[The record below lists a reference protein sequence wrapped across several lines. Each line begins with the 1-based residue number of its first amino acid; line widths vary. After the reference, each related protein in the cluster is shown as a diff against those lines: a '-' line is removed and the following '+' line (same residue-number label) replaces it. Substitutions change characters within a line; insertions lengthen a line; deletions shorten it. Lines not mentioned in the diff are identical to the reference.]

1 MSLTYKGEKIL
12 NVPNAISFY
21 RLIMF
26 PVILTLALLGY
37 ELLFVILFCINLI
50 SDMLD
55 GLIARIFNQV
65 TRFGAQLDYL
75 ADTGSYILALYGVFT
90 FRWAEI
96 QPHAW
101 FLYIFIAILVISYIV
116 AIIRFGKIPGL
127 HIFSVVSSGY
137 VQGTFFFVL
146 FAWGFIPWFY
156 YIAIGWGILAYI
168 EKTIILLI
176 IDDIKRGIKGLY
188 WLRKKKTEHKS

>member
-50 SDMLD
+50 SDLFD

-90 FRWAEI
+90 FRWVEI

-101 FLYIFIAILVISYIV
+101 FLYIFIAILIISYIV
-116 AIIRFGKIPGL
+116 SLIRFGKIPGL

-137 VQGTFFFVL
+137 VQGTFFLVL
-146 FAWGFIPWFY
+146 FAWKFIPWFY

-188 WLRKKKTEHKS
+188 WLRKKETEHKS

>member
-1 MSLTYKGEKIL
+1 MPLTYKSEKIL

-26 PVILTLALLGY
+26 PVILTLAILGH
-37 ELLFVILFCINLI
+37 ETLFVILFCINLI
-50 SDMLD
+50 SDILD

-75 ADTGSYILALYGVFT
+75 ADTGSYILALYGIFT
-90 FRWAEI
+90 FRWDEI

-101 FLYIFIAILVISYIV
+101 FLYIFIAILVISYIIS
-116 AIIRFGKIPGL
+116 IIRFGKIPGL

-137 VQGTFFFVL
+137 VQGAFFFVL

-168 EKTIILLI
+168 EKTIILLVT
-176 IDDIKRGIKGLY
+176 DDIKRGIKGLY
-188 WLRKKKTEHKS
+188 WLRKKGPRKKS

>member
-12 NVPNAISFY
+12 NVPNTISFY

-50 SDMLD
+50 SDLLD
-55 GLIARIFNQV
+55 GLTARIFNQV

-75 ADTGSYILALYGVFT
+75 ADTGSYILALYGVFVFKWT
-90 FRWAEI
+90 DI

-101 FLYIFIAILVISYIV
+101 LLYIFIAILVISYIV
-116 AIIRFGKIPGL
+116 SVIRFRKIPGL

-146 FAWGFIPWFY
+146 FAWEFIPWFY

-168 EKTIILLI
+168 EKTIILLK
-176 IDDIKRGIKGLY
+176 IDNIKRGVKGLY
-188 WLRKKKTEHKS
+188 WLRKEEQKQKS

>member
-1 MSLTYKGEKIL
+1 MSLIYKGENIL

-37 ELLFVILFCINLI
+37 ELMFVILFCINLI
-50 SDMLD
+50 SDLFD

-90 FRWAEI
+90 FKWAEI

-101 FLYIFIAILVISYIV
+101 FLYIFIAILIISYMV
-116 AIIRFGKIPGL
+116 SLIRFGKIPGL

-146 FAWGFIPWFY
+146 FAWEFIPWFY

-176 IDDIKRGIKGLY
+176 INDIKRGVKGLY
-188 WLRKKKTEHKS
+188 WLIKEEQKQKS

>member
-12 NVPNAISFY
+12 NVPNTISLY

-26 PVILTLALLGY
+26 PVILTLAILGY
-37 ELLFVILFCINLI
+37 ELMFVILFCINLI
-50 SDMLD
+50 SDLFD

-90 FRWAEI
+90 FKWAEI

-101 FLYIFIAILVISYIV
+101 FLYIFIAILIISYMV
-116 AIIRFGKIPGL
+116 SLIRFGKIPGL

-146 FAWGFIPWFY
+146 FAWEFIPWFY

-176 IDDIKRGIKGLY
+176 INDIKRGVKGLY
-188 WLRKKKTEHKS
+188 WLIKEEQKQKS